1 MFLWRRPLGSMFQ
14 ALQALIKK
22 DDWKVTVLAKG
33 TMSLIVL
40 SPDELLVFP
49 GSAID
54 GRASLNSCLILPWI
68 KAKFVHRI
76 EIYKKLCF

>member
-1 MFLWRRPLGSMFQ
+1 MFQ

-54 GRASLNSCLILPWI
+54 GRASLNSCLILP
-68 KAKFVHRI
+68 
-76 EIYKKLCF
+76 